1 MILLPWPLFRFRVPS
16 TSYSV
21 PFLGSERAHFSG
33 RIDASHDLFRKV
45 GFIVELPE
53 AAIKEFMELYQRRSG
68 RVLGVEEAMERAYR
82 FLGLYRAVLRPNNG
96 NGTPTEKIIS
106 DKK

>member
-1 MILLPWPLFRFRVPS
+1 M
-16 TSYSV
+16 
-21 PFLGSERAHFSG
+21 
-33 RIDASHDLFRKV
+33 
-45 GFIVELPE
+45 ELPE
-53 AAIKEFMELYQRRSG
+53 QAIKEYADLYHKRTG